1 VAFNLRAFQSADFE
15 ALWQIDQKCFPRGIA
30 YSRAELSVYLSA
42 PGIFAL
48 VAETS
53 SADAE
58 RSRLIKHEIVGFI
71 VAQSNPRGIGHII
84 TIDVLP
90 EGRRS
95 GVGSALL
102 AAAEQ
107 HLRSAHCDRVR
118 LEAAVDNEAALDFY
132 KRYGYAITK
141 TIPGYYATGADAFV
155 LVKSL

>member
-15 ALWQIDQKCFPRGIA
+15 ALWQIDQKCFPPGIA
-30 YSRAELSVYLSA
+30 YSRAELSVYVSA

-58 RSRLIKHEIVGFI
+58 NSHLIQHEIVGFI

-90 EGRRS
+90 EGRRN
-95 GVGSALL
+95 GIGSTLL
-102 AAAEQ
+102 TAAEQ
-107 HLRSAHCDRVR
+107 RLRSAHCDRIR
-118 LEAAVDNEAALDFY
+118 LETAVDNEAALDFY
-132 KRYGYAITK
+132 KRHGYAITK
-141 TIPGYYATGADAFV
+141 TIPGYYATGVDAFV
-155 LVKSL
+155 LIKSL

>member
-15 ALWQIDQKCFPRGIA
+15 ASWQIDQKCFPPGIA
-30 YSRAELSVYLSA
+30 YSRAELGAYVSA

-58 RSRLIKHEIVGFI
+58 NSHLTPHEIVGFI
-71 VAQSNPRGIGHII
+71 VAQSNSRGIGHII

-95 GVGSALL
+95 GIGSTLL

-107 HLRSAHCDRVR
+107 RLRSAHCHRIR
-118 LEAAVDNEAALDFY
+118 LETAVDNRAALDFY
-132 KRYGYAITK
+132 KRFGYAITK

-155 LVKSL
+155 LVKAL